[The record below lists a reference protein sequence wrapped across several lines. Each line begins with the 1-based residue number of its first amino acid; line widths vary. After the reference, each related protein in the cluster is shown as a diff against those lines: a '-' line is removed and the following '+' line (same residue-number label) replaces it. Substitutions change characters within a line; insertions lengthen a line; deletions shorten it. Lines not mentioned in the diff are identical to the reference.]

1 MKHWI
6 ACILCA
12 AALLASLTGCGK
24 NNGNGA
30 DTSVSDTSG
39 GDAKKEVTLRVWG
52 AQDDQAMIR
61 EMCESFAAAN
71 PDKKYTF
78 AYGVVGEGEAKKMF
92 LDDPDAAAD
101 VFHFANDQL
110 ADLVAAGALA
120 QIGGSYRDSVER
132 DNGEG
137 SVEASK
143 VDGKLYAFPATAD
156 NGYFLYYNKEFFP
169 EAPDTLDDILSVCT
183 PEKKFA
189 MKLSDGWYNASFFLT
204 AGCEFSAEKTI
215 DWNNDAGLAAARAM
229 NALAKDARY
238 VNFGADYDPS
248 VVSGFG
254 DGSVIAAVSGTW
266 NAEKIANEIGEDKL
280 GAAKLPQIRID
291 GKDTQMRGFAGYKL
305 VGVNASS
312 KQPEDAVKLA
322 AWLTNEENQ
331 MKRFTE
337 RAMGPSNT
345 KAAASEAVQK
355 NIALAALSEQL
366 RYSASQNNVPASF
379 WTAAEGFGTDLV
391 AGNVADASLAGML
404 DTLVKTV
411 NNPVA

>member
-1 MKHWI
+1 MKRFI
-6 ACILCA
+6 TCILCVT
-12 AALLASLTGCGK
+12 ALLTALAGCGK
-24 NNGNGA
+24 NNGGG
-30 DTSVSDTSG
+30 SDTS
-39 GDAKKEVTLRVWG
+39 DPADVTKKEVTLRVWG

-61 EMCESFAAAN
+61 EMCEAFAAAN
-71 PDKKYTF
+71 PDNRYTF

-120 QIGGSYRDSVER
+120 QIGGSYRDTVEKE
-132 DNGEG
+132 NGEG
-137 SVEASK
+137 SVEASM
-143 VDGKLYAFPATAD
+143 VNGKLYAFPATAD

-169 EAPDTLDDILSVCT
+169 EAPDTLDDILAVCT
-183 PEKKFA
+183 PERKFA

-204 AGCEFSAEKTI
+204 AGCDFSEEKTI
-215 DWNNDAGLAAARAM
+215 DWNSDAGLAAARAM

-280 GAAKLPQIRID
+280 GAAKLPKIRID
-291 GKDTQMRGFAGYKL
+291 GTETQMRGFAGYKL

-312 KQPEDAVKLA
+312 RQPGEAVKLA

-337 RAMGPSNT
+337 RAMGPSNK

-366 RYSASQNNVPASF
+366 QYSASQSNVPASF
-379 WTAAEGFGTDLV
+379 WVAAEGFGTDLV
-391 AGNVADASLAGML
+391 SGSVADDALAGML